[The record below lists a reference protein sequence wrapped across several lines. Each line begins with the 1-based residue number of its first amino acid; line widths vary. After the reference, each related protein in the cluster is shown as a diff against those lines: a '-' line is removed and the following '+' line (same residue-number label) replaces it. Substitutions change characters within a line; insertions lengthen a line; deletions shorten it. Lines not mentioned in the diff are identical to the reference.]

1 MKLAEKKSPPRTP
14 LAAATVAL
22 SAAVCLTAPG
32 VSPVIKG
39 GRGTQASSSKEILD
53 QEGGG
58 EKGGREQST
67 VGSKSSKE
75 GVFQGKGKFCDRVK
89 T

>member
-1 MKLAEKKSPPRTP
+1 MKIILSTTQVMLLLSQMKPAEKKSPPQTP

-39 GRGTQASSSKEILD
+39 GRGTQASSSKEILE
-53 QEGGG
+53 QQGGG

-67 VGSKSSKE
+67 WS
-75 GVFQGKGKFCDRVK
+75 
-89 T
+89 